1 MSLGAIGALT
11 ATVLGTGIAGADD
24 VDGTAN
30 ADGTANVAGTQDA
43 GTQDAGTQYAVLH
56 NVIYRARV
64 TGLARGA
71 LIGYRISDTQV
82 NSADPTMLPGRNF
95 EATGIL
101 TDPAEAGMR
110 ISIQWPYSAS
120 LHCEILVDD
129 QLVIQADQFIAPRLT
144 PAKDDPD
151 YGAMNCGAPLSN
163 ATGIPLAPGDLLPTD
178 MPPMDM
184 PRWTSAHRRQ
194 RRLQRLADRR
204 PSGGRGPLPGPRVSL
219 GEPQLRGV

>member
-30 ADGTANVAGTQDA
+30 VAGTQDA
-43 GTQDAGTQYAVLH
+43 ATTEDAGTQDAVLH

-101 TDPAEAGMR
+101 TDPKEAGMR

-120 LHCEILVDD
+120 LHCEILIDD
-129 QLVIQADQFIAPRLT
+129 QLVVQADQFIAPRLT

-163 ATGIPLAPGDLLPTD
+163 AVGVPLAPGDLPPGDT
-178 MPPMDM
+178 PPMDM
-184 PRWTSAHRRQ
+184 PPVDLPPADVPGTDFSAPE
-194 RRLQRLADRR
+194 AA
-204 PSGGRGPLPGPRVSL
+204 VSA
-219 GEPQLRGV
+219 PN

>member
-24 VDGTAN
+24 VDGT
-30 ADGTANVAGTQDA
+30 GNVAGTQDA
-43 GTQDAGTQYAVLH
+43 ETQDAATTQGAVLH

-101 TDPAEAGMR
+101 TDPKEAGMR

-163 ATGIPLAPGDLLPTD
+163 ATGVPIDPAD
-178 MPPMDM
+178 MPAMDF
-184 PRWTSAHRRQ
+184 SAP
-194 RRLQRLADRR
+194 APD
-204 PSGGRGPLPGPRVSL
+204 PDPDPAAAPN
-219 GEPQLRGV
+219 

>member
-1 MSLGAIGALT
+1 MRRAVSLGAIGALT

-30 ADGTANVAGTQDA
+30 VAGTQDA
-43 GTQDAGTQYAVLH
+43 ATTEDAGTQDAVLH

-101 TDPAEAGMR
+101 TDPKEAGMR

-163 ATGIPLAPGDLLPTD
+163 AAGVPIAPEDLPPGD
-178 MPPMDM
+178 MPPMDAPPMDM
-184 PRWTSAHRRQ
+184 PATDFSAPATDQ
-194 RRLQRLADRR
+194 AAT
-204 PSGGRGPLPGPRVSL
+204 PS
-219 GEPQLRGV
+219 

>member
-1 MSLGAIGALT
+1 MRAVSLSAIGALT

-24 VDGTAN
+24 VDGTGSV
-30 ADGTANVAGTQDA
+30 DGTQDT
-43 GTQDAGTQYAVLH
+43 GTQDTGTQDTVLH
-56 NVIYRARV
+56 NVVYRARV

-163 ATGIPLAPGDLLPTD
+163 ATGVPLAPGDLPPGDMSPTD

-184 PRWTSAHRRQ
+184 PPMDFSAP
-194 RRLQRLADRR
+194 A
-204 PSGGRGPLPGPRVSL
+204 PEAAATPN
-219 GEPQLRGV
+219 

>member
-1 MSLGAIGALT
+1 MSRAVSLGAIGALT

-24 VDGTAN
+24 VDGT
-30 ADGTANVAGTQDA
+30 GNVAGNQDAETQDA
-43 GTQDAGTQYAVLH
+43 GTQDAILH

-101 TDPAEAGMR
+101 TDPKEAGMR

-163 ATGIPLAPGDLLPTD
+163 ATGVPIAPEDLPPGDMPPTDMPPTD
-178 MPPMDM
+178 MPPMDF
-184 PRWTSAHRRQ
+184 SAPATDQ
-194 RRLQRLADRR
+194 AAA
-204 PSGGRGPLPGPRVSL
+204 PS
-219 GEPQLRGV
+219 

>member
-1 MSLGAIGALT
+1 MRRAVSLGAIGALT

-24 VDGTAN
+24 VDGTQDA
-30 ADGTANVAGTQDA
+30 AGTQ
-43 GTQDAGTQYAVLH
+43 GAVLH

-82 NSADPTMLPGRNF
+82 NSTDPTMLPGRNF

-101 TDPAEAGMR
+101 TDPKEAGMR

-163 ATGIPLAPGDLLPTD
+163 ATGVPIDPAD
-178 MPPMDM
+178 MPAMDF
-184 PRWTSAHRRQ
+184 SAP
-194 RRLQRLADRR
+194 APD
-204 PSGGRGPLPGPRVSL
+204 PDPAAAPN
-219 GEPQLRGV
+219 

>member
-1 MSLGAIGALT
+1 MRAVSLGAVGALT
-11 ATVLGTGIAGADD
+11 ATVLGTGIASADE

-30 ADGTANVAGTQDA
+30 VDGTGSVAGTQDT
-43 GTQDAGTQYAVLH
+43 GTQDTVLH
-56 NVIYRARV
+56 NVVYRARV

-163 ATGIPLAPGDLLPTD
+163 ATGVPLEPGGLPPTD
-178 MPPMDM
+178 MPPMDF
-184 PRWTSAHRRQ
+184 SAP
-194 RRLQRLADRR
+194 A
-204 PSGGRGPLPGPRVSL
+204 PEAAAAPN
-219 GEPQLRGV
+219 

>member
-1 MSLGAIGALT
+1 MRAVSLGAIGALT

-95 EATGIL
+95 EAT
-101 TDPAEAGMR
+101 
-110 ISIQWPYSAS
+110 
-120 LHCEILVDD
+120 
-129 QLVIQADQFIAPRLT
+129 
-144 PAKDDPD
+144 
-151 YGAMNCGAPLSN
+151 
-163 ATGIPLAPGDLLPTD
+163 
-178 MPPMDM
+178 
-184 PRWTSAHRRQ
+184 
-194 RRLQRLADRR
+194 
-204 PSGGRGPLPGPRVSL
+204 
-219 GEPQLRGV
+219 

>member
-24 VDGTAN
+24 VDGTGN
-30 ADGTANVAGTQDA
+30 VPGTQDAETQDVAGTQD
-43 GTQDAGTQYAVLH
+43 AVLH

-101 TDPAEAGMR
+101 TDPKEAGMR

-120 LHCEILVDD
+120 LHCEILVND
-129 QLVIQADQFIAPRLT
+129 QIVVQADQFISPRLT
-144 PAKDDPD
+144 PAQDDPD
-151 YGAMNCGAPLSN
+151 YGAMSCGAPLSN
-163 ATGIPLAPGDLLPTD
+163 ATGAPPPIPEPLAVDPAGLPPAPAGAGAPADLGAP
-178 MPPMDM
+178 
-184 PRWTSAHRRQ
+184 A
-194 RRLQRLADRR
+194 
-204 PSGGRGPLPGPRVSL
+204 
-219 GEPQLRGV
+219 

>member
-24 VDGTAN
+24 VDGT
-30 ADGTANVAGTQDA
+30 GNVAGNQDAETQDA
-43 GTQDAGTQYAVLH
+43 GTQDAVLH

-101 TDPAEAGMR
+101 TDPKEAGMR

-163 ATGIPLAPGDLLPTD
+163 ATGVPIAPGDLPPGD
-178 MPPMDM
+178 MPPMDAPPMDM
-184 PRWTSAHRRQ
+184 PATDFSAPATDQ
-194 RRLQRLADRR
+194 AAT
-204 PSGGRGPLPGPRVSL
+204 PS
-219 GEPQLRGV
+219 

>member
-24 VDGTAN
+24 VDGV
-30 ADGTANVAGTQDA
+30 GNVAGTQDA
-43 GTQDAGTQYAVLH
+43 TSTQDAAGTQDAVMH
-56 NVIYRARV
+56 NIIYRARV

-101 TDPAEAGMR
+101 TDPREAGMR

-163 ATGIPLAPGDLLPTD
+163 ATGVPIAPGDLPPGDMPPMDAPPTD
-178 MPPMDM
+178 MPPMDTVPTDM
-184 PRWTSAHRRQ
+184 PAMDFSAPA
-194 RRLQRLADRR
+194 LDEAAA
-204 PSGGRGPLPGPRVSL
+204 PS
-219 GEPQLRGV
+219 

>member
-1 MSLGAIGALT
+1 MRRAVSLGAIGALT

-24 VDGTAN
+24 VDGT
-30 ADGTANVAGTQDA
+30 GNVAGTQDA
-43 GTQDAGTQYAVLH
+43 ETQDAAGTQDAVLH

-82 NSADPTMLPGRNF
+82 NSTDPTMLPGRNF

-101 TDPAEAGMR
+101 TDPKEAGMR

-163 ATGIPLAPGDLLPTD
+163 ATGVPIDPAD
-178 MPPMDM
+178 MPAMDF
-184 PRWTSAHRRQ
+184 SAP
-194 RRLQRLADRR
+194 APD
-204 PSGGRGPLPGPRVSL
+204 PDPAAAPN
-219 GEPQLRGV
+219 

>member
-30 ADGTANVAGTQDA
+30 VAGTQDA
-43 GTQDAGTQYAVLH
+43 ATTEDAGTQDAVLH

-101 TDPAEAGMR
+101 TDPKEAGMR

-163 ATGIPLAPGDLLPTD
+163 AAGIPIAPEDLPPGD
-178 MPPMDM
+178 MPPMDAPPMDM
-184 PRWTSAHRRQ
+184 PATDFSAPATDQ
-194 RRLQRLADRR
+194 AAA
-204 PSGGRGPLPGPRVSL
+204 PS
-219 GEPQLRGV
+219 

>member
-24 VDGTAN
+24 VDGV
-30 ADGTANVAGTQDA
+30 GNVAGTQDA
-43 GTQDAGTQYAVLH
+43 TSTQDAAGTQDAVLH

-101 TDPAEAGMR
+101 TDPREAGMR

-163 ATGIPLAPGDLLPTD
+163 ATGVPIAPGDLPPGDMPPMDAPPTD
-178 MPPMDM
+178 MPPMDTLPTDM
-184 PRWTSAHRRQ
+184 PAMDFSAPA
-194 RRLQRLADRR
+194 LDEAAA
-204 PSGGRGPLPGPRVSL
+204 PS
-219 GEPQLRGV
+219 

>member
-1 MSLGAIGALT
+1 MRRAVSLGAVMALT
-11 ATVLGTGIAGADD
+11 ATVFGTGIAAADD
-24 VDGTAN
+24 VDGTA
-30 ADGTANVAGTQDA
+30 DVPGTQDVGTQDA
-43 GTQDAGTQYAVLH
+43 GTQDAGIAGAETQEVGTQDVVLY
-56 NVIYRARV
+56 NVVYRARV

-95 EATGIL
+95 EATGTL

-144 PAKDDPD
+144 PATNDPD

-163 ATGIPLAPGDLLPTD
+163 ATGDLLDPADLPPADLLPADVPATD
-178 MPPMDM
+178 LPPTDL
-184 PRWTSAHRRQ
+184 SAP
-194 RRLQRLADRR
+194 A
-204 PSGGRGPLPGPRVSL
+204 PEATVAAPN
-219 GEPQLRGV
+219 

>member
-1 MSLGAIGALT
+1 MRRAVSLGAIGALT

-24 VDGTAN
+24 I
-30 ADGTANVAGTQDA
+30 DGTANVAGTQDA
-43 GTQDAGTQYAVLH
+43 ETQDAGTQDAVLH

-101 TDPAEAGMR
+101 TDPKEAGMR

-163 ATGIPLAPGDLLPTD
+163 ATGVPLAPEDLPPGDMPPMDMLPTD
-178 MPPMDM
+178 MPPMDTLPTDM
-184 PRWTSAHRRQ
+184 PAMDFSAPTPNQ
-194 RRLQRLADRR
+194 AAA
-204 PSGGRGPLPGPRVSL
+204 PS
-219 GEPQLRGV
+219 

>member
-24 VDGTAN
+24 VDGT
-30 ADGTANVAGTQDA
+30 GNVAGTQDA
-43 GTQDAGTQYAVLH
+43 ETQDAATTQDAVLH

-101 TDPAEAGMR
+101 TDPKEAGMR

-151 YGAMNCGAPLSN
+151 YGALYCGAPLSN
-163 ATGIPLAPGDLLPTD
+163 ATGVPIAPGDLPPGD
-178 MPPMDM
+178 IPPMDF
-184 PRWTSAHRRQ
+184 SAPAPDQ
-194 RRLQRLADRR
+194 AAA
-204 PSGGRGPLPGPRVSL
+204 PS
-219 GEPQLRGV
+219 

>member
-30 ADGTANVAGTQDA
+30 ADGTANVAGTQDAGTQDA

-184 PRWTSAHRRQ
+184 PPMDFSAP
-194 RRLQRLADRR
+194 APEAAAA
-204 PSGGRGPLPGPRVSL
+204 PS
-219 GEPQLRGV
+219 